1 MASPTTSAT
10 DLTRRERRKL
20 EVHTRILEAAVALF
34 EKRGPRETT
43 VVEICERADVAHKT
57 FFNHFPTKQHLLRAI
72 AEASIEELLVD
83 IEEIRKQPGS
93 TRLRIERF
101 FARIADNAEAAGPMH
116 RELLT
121 EIIYAAHE
129 AGTEAQQAR
138 RLHAAF
144 EGLVG
149 EGAASGDLT
158 RHHDVKTLTEM
169 VQGAF
174 YVLMFN
180 FANLEDYPLRRRALA
195 AARFLGD
202 AMTDVQ
208 ERSDS

>member
-1 MASPTTSAT
+1 MASRTTSAN

-20 EVHTRILEAAVALF
+20 EVRTRILEAAVARF
-34 EKRGPRETT
+34 EERGPRETT
-43 VVEICERADVAHKT
+43 VAEICEVADVAHKT
-57 FFNHFPTKQHLLRAI
+57 FFNHFPAKQHLLRAI

-83 IEEIRKQPGS
+83 IEEIRKLPGS
-93 TRLRIERF
+93 TQRRIEHF

-121 EIIYAAHE
+121 EIIHAAHE

-138 RLHAAF
+138 RLQAAF

-149 EGAASGDLT
+149 EGAARGDLT
-158 RHHDVKTLTEM
+158 DRHDVKTLTEM

-180 FANLEDYPLRRRALA
+180 FANLEDYPLRRQARA
-195 AARFLGD
+195 AARFLGE
-202 AMTDVQ
+202 AMTDTS
-208 ERSDS
+208 ERSES